1 MRLVIRIQVI
11 WWKRFITCLKNL
23 VKKRSVLR
31 WKCCIKNLK
40 TTIRR
45 WILHRSSVISL
56 PKCSFFEFNFVPLQ
70 PKAAKFHLNTYF
82 PIMGKLMLLLYF
94 ILSVFPADATENRR
108 HIHVVRRG
116 SKKSHRG
123 DTVAKIWIE
132 ENGEKKIEVAWSELT
147 ADEEALIIETI
158 DKHWDELNRMIDDVF
173 AGKKITIKRIK

>member
-1 MRLVIRIQVI
+1 
-11 WWKRFITCLKNL
+11 
-23 VKKRSVLR
+23 
-31 WKCCIKNLK
+31 
-40 TTIRR
+40 
-45 WILHRSSVISL
+45 
-56 PKCSFFEFNFVPLQ
+56 
-70 PKAAKFHLNTYF
+70 
-82 PIMGKLMLLLYF
+82 MGKLMLLLYF

-132 ENGEKKIEVAWSELT
+132 ENREKKIEVAWSELT